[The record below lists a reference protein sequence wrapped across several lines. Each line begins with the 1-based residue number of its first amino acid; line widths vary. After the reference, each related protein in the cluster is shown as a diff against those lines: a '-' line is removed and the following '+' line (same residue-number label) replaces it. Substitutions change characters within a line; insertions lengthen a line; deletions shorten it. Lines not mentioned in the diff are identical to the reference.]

1 MDKTTM
7 AFLAGA
13 ACAAAASSRAVDVDF
28 DPTKWRFSPQ
38 STAAGESVARLEE
51 RFGRSSLFIRN
62 GHITFGDVSF
72 ADGAVEVDVAVPRVR
87 TFTGIVFRVVSEGN
101 HEDVYI
107 RPHKSGLDDALQYHA
122 VFDGSSTWQ
131 LYNGPGFT
139 GAIDI
144 PREQWCRLRVVF
156 SGLQARVYFID
167 MDKPVVV
174 IPELKRA
181 YAKGGIGLWAGGG
194 GAWFS
199 NLRYQPASDAPSPV
213 PAPQPAMHP
222 GIVKT
227 WEISDA
233 MDALGELATSI
244 PRIDRWQR
252 VSVESPGKLVIDRYR
267 KSTGMLPPSFA
278 FSQRLGPPLGRR
290 IVYARAVVQ
299 SDQAQTK
306 RMSFGYSDEV
316 CVFVNGRILFT
327 GRSAWRFR
335 DETFLGIMDVES
347 DALHVPLE
355 KGRNEIVM
363 AVAEFFGGWGLI
375 ARFDDPRGIRVP

>member
-1 MDKTTM
+1 
-7 AFLAGA
+7 
-13 ACAAAASSRAVDVDF
+13 VPF
-28 DPTKWRFSPQ
+28 DPSSWRFRPQ
-38 STAAGESVARLEE
+38 STATGETVARLEQ
-51 RFGRSSLFIRN
+51 RFGRQSLFIRN
-62 GHITFGDVSF
+62 GHVTFGDVSF
-72 ADGAVEVDVAVPRVR
+72 ADGTIEVDVAVPRDR
-87 TFTGIVFRVVSEGN
+87 TFTGILFRAVSGDDY
-101 HEDVYI
+101 EDVYI

-139 GAIDI
+139 GAIEI

-156 SGLQARVYFID
+156 SGLQARVYFND
-167 MDKPVVV
+167 FDRPVLE
-174 IPELKRA
+174 IAELKRA
-181 YAKGGIGLWAGGG
+181 YAKGGIGLWAGPG

-199 NLRYQPASDAPSPV
+199 NLRYERAGEERPPV
-213 PAPQPAMHP
+213 AAPQVTMPP

-233 MDALGELATSI
+233 MDAEGELPASL
-244 PRIDRWQR
+244 PRIDKWQS
-252 VSVESPGKLVIDRYR
+252 VSVEPPGKLVIDRYR
-267 KSTGMLPPSFA
+267 KSAGTLPPSFR
-278 FSQRLGPPLGRR
+278 FSQRLGTPVGRR

-306 RMSFGYSDEV
+306 KMSFGYSDEV
-316 CVFVNGRILFT
+316 CVFLNGRVLFT
-327 GRSAWRFR
+327 GRGPWRFR
-335 DETFLGIMDVES
+335 DETFLGIMDVEG

-375 ARFDDPRGIRVP
+375 VRFDDPRGLTLP